1 MRNPRTILALLLAA
15 LLLLFPTA
23 CGTAPADPPV
33 SPSVPDQVPETVP
46 EPESESVPEEPQ
58 PEAETVL
65 EYHPPVPDVE
75 WERGHDQEDVWEVL
89 YSVPVD
95 TPVYAPVPGVV
106 AELSNTSTW
115 PWGKYLVIQAAEDT
129 QVRVCHLSEVDAAL
143 TQGSR
148 VDHATQIG
156 LAGRTGNIQDCAV
169 GVVVSRK
176 DKEGTY
182 QSVFLGECDCLLAGP
197 LEGVTYTPP
206 IQGKRTDC
214 QGDDLMVA
222 NGLYYRAGS
231 TGLPV
236 RSPVTGEVAHIQSD
250 SLWPFGRFVTIQAG
264 EDLQV
269 LVTHLGEITEGLEVG
284 DPVDSQTQ
292 IGLTGTS
299 GNTTFPTVGVV
310 VKRKDASGEFCTV
323 NVGLWDTVF
332 QNWTEGEFL
341 Q

>member
-115 PWGKYLVIQAAEDT
+115 PWGKFVVIQATEDA
-129 QVRVCHLSEVDAAL
+129 QVRVCHLKETDAAL
-143 TQGSR
+143 AVGSQ
-148 VDHATQIG
+148 VDHTTQLG
-156 LAGRTGNIQDCAV
+156 LAGRTGDVQDYAV
-169 GVVVSRK
+169 GVSVSRK
-176 DKEGTY
+176 GPEGY
-182 QSVFLGECDCLLAGP
+182 QSLFLGQCDLLLAKP
-197 LEGVTYTPP
+197 LEGISYTPP
-206 IQGKRTDC
+206 VEGKQASLRD
-214 QGDDLMVA
+214 
-222 NGLYYRAGS
+222 
-231 TGLPV
+231 
-236 RSPVTGEVAHIQSD
+236 RSEEHTSELQSQ
-250 SLWPFGRFVTIQAG
+250 R
-264 EDLQV
+264 
-269 LVTHLGEITEGLEVG
+269 
-284 DPVDSQTQ
+284 
-292 IGLTGTS
+292 
-299 GNTTFPTVGVV
+299 
-310 VKRKDASGEFCTV
+310 
-323 NVGLWDTVF
+323 
-332 QNWTEGEFL
+332 
-341 Q
+341 